1 MRVPLLDLKREYA
14 GLRGEVDAAVAT
26 VFDNTNFING
36 KQVTDLEEALAKYL
50 KCKHAVGVASGTD
63 ALLLA
68 LRAAGVG
75 PGDEVITTPFSFFAT
90 AGAIANAG
98 AKPVFVDIDAENF
111 NIDVSQIEKAITP
124 KTKVIMPVNLFGQSA
139 DLDPIMEVAR
149 KHGVKVIED
158 AAQSISA
165 RYKDRMSGT
174 IGDFGCFSFYPS
186 KNLGAA
192 GDGGMIVTND
202 DESDAVLRKLKSHG
216 GTDEYRHDLVGFNSR
231 LDTLQAALL
240 LVKLPHLDEWSDGRR
255 ANAEFYTEAFAGLSV
270 KAPKVE
276 KYAHHI
282 FNQYTLTVEDRDEL
296 VAHLKS
302 KEVGCKVYYPKPLH
316 LQKCFS
322 HLGYHE
328 GDFPVAERTAEK
340 VISIPIYPQLS
351 TEERDFVVA
360 TIAEFLS

>member
-14 GLRGEVDAAVAT
+14 GLRSQVDAAIAN

-36 KQVTDLEEALAKYL
+36 KQVTELEQAVAKYL
-50 KCKHAVGVASGTD
+50 GCKHAVGVASGTD

-98 AKPVFVDIDAENF
+98 AKPVFVDIDGENF
-111 NIDVSQIEKAITP
+111 NIDASQIEKAVTP

-174 IGDFGCFSFYPS
+174 VGDFGCFSFYPT

-202 DESDAVLRKLKSHG
+202 DESEAVLRKLKFHG
-216 GTDEYRHDLVGFNSR
+216 GTDEYHHDLIGFNSR
-231 LDTLQAALL
+231 LDTVQAALL

-255 ANAEFYTEAFAGLSV
+255 ANARFYTEAFGGLNV
-270 KAPKVE
+270 KTPKVE
-276 KYAHHI
+276 DYAHHI
-282 FNQYTLTVEDRDEL
+282 FNQYTLNVDGRDDL
-296 VAHLKS
+296 AGHLKA

-316 LQKCFS
+316 LQPCFG
-322 HLGYHE
+322 HLGYKK
-328 GDFPVAERTAEK
+328 GDFPVAERTAERA
-340 VISIPIYPQLS
+340 ISIPIYPQLS

-360 TIAEFLS
+360 AIAEFLS